1 MTKLRDLLR
10 LTKSEIVLLE
20 AITLAA
26 GYFIGHPIESPI
38 HWERFFFTLIGV
50 SALALGSGALNQ
62 IQERHEDAQ
71 MDRTKSRP
79 LPSGRVTLK
88 TAWITTFILF
98 FTGCLLLSLVSFPV
112 LALGVFAVIS
122 YNVLYTMWWKR
133 RMAYAAVPGAI
144 PGSLP
149 ILIGYIASTQQI
161 FDLRGFYLFSILFFW
176 QMPHFWVLALKYSK
190 DYDQGGFPTLPV
202 ARGNHI
208 TRFQITLW
216 CLAYAALGLLSG
228 FFFPTGIIGIAGSLL
243 ISGWLIWELIRFLK
257 QPEQKTWLR
266 FFLSINF
273 SLLLYLTAISIDLW
287 SIYLHPRS

>member
-1 MTKLRDLLR
+1 MTKLRELLK

-26 GYFIGHPIESPI
+26 GYFIGQNIETPVN
-38 HWERFFFTLIGV
+38 WQRFAFTLIGV
-50 SALALGSGALNQ
+50 SCLALGSGALNQ

-71 MDRTKSRP
+71 MERTKTRP
-79 LPSGRVTLK
+79 LPSGRISLR
-88 TAWITTFILF
+88 TAWLTTFTLF
-98 FTGCLLLSLVSFPV
+98 LIGSFLLSYVSFSV
-112 LALGVFAVIS
+112 LTLGVFAVIS

-133 RMAYAAVPGAI
+133 KMAYAAVPGAI

-161 FDLRGFYLFSILFFW
+161 FDLRGLYLFSILFFW
-176 QMPHFWVLALKYSK
+176 QMPHFWVLALKYSN

-202 ARGNHI
+202 ARGNQI

-228 FFFPTGIIGIAGSLL
+228 FFFPTGVIGLAGSLL
-243 ISGWLIWELIRFLK
+243 ISGWLIWELMRFLK

-273 SLLLYLTAISIDLW
+273 SLLLYLGAISIDLW
-287 SIYLHPRS
+287 SIYLHPRG